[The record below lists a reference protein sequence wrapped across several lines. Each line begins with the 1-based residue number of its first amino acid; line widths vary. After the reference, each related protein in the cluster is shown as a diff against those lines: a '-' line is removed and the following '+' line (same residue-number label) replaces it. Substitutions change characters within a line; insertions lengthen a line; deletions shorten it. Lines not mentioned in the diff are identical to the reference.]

1 MQVER
6 RFPKQVKNRQVLIEL
21 PESFVDHQVEKII
34 VLTVDEEA
42 TPSRRPHP
50 DIAGKMQIVGDILT
64 SVPEADWDL
73 PQ

>member
-6 RFPKQVKNRQVLIEL
+6 RFEQVTNRQVIIEL
-21 PESFVDHQVEKII
+21 PESFIDHQVEII

-42 TPSRRPHP
+42 PPSRCPHP

>member
-6 RFPKQVKNRQVLIEL
+6 RFEQVKNQQVIIEL
-21 PESFVDHQVEKII
+21 PESFIDHKVEII

-64 SVPEADWDL
+64 SVPEADWVSV
-73 PQ
+73 

>member
-6 RFPKQVKNRQVLIEL
+6 RFEQVKNRQVIIEL
-21 PESFVDHQVEKII
+21 PESFSNHKVEII

-42 TPSRRPHP
+42 PPSRRPHP

-64 SVPEADWDL
+64 TIPEADWDL
-73 PQ
+73 PR

>member
-6 RFPKQVKNRQVLIEL
+6 RFEQVKNQQVIIEL
-21 PESFVDHQVEKII
+21 PESFIDHKVEII
-34 VLTVDEEA
+34 VLTVDEET

-73 PQ
+73 PR

>member
-6 RFPKQVKNRQVLIEL
+6 RFEQVKNRQVLIEL
-21 PESFVDHQVEKII
+21 PESFVDHQVEII